1 MRRQVVYVGL
11 IAAAFSVL
19 IVGRLLAANDF
30 DPTTTIKFGEVF
42 EEQNRYAEE
51 LLGEIVVAPMAGH
64 DGKFFFSQ
72 AMDPFY
78 LEPATHAVYLDR
90 PTYRAQ
96 RMFYP
101 TLASAGG
108 IAGATVTAWG
118 LILVNVVAMIVG
130 TSYTSLAAVRMGLS
144 PIFGLA
150 FMLNPGL
157 IVDLSIDGAGV
168 VAMAA
173 MMAGVYYALGESGWA
188 SAIAMSVASLA
199 RETMLIAAAGLAAF
213 LWYRKRRIPW
223 KMTLPVVS
231 VVVWW
236 FYVHWRLEDGLSQDT
251 QALGP
256 PFKGFI
262 EAFNGWLTA
271 PGSTIDMAVGCLLLL
286 VSIVVLVRSIRTPAV
301 LGWTVSGFALLGI
314 LLSEPVW
321 ENWFDSSRAL
331 APVLTAYVLLVP
343 SLGATGDPHPNVD
356 RESMIG

>member
-1 MRRQVVYVGL
+1 MRRQVVYLGL

-19 IVGRLLAANDF
+19 VVGRLLAANDF
-30 DPTTTIKFGEVF
+30 NPTTTIKFGEVF
-42 EEQNRYAEE
+42 DEQNRYAEE
-51 LLGEIVVAPMAGH
+51 LLGEIVLAPMAGH

-78 LEPATHAVYLDR
+78 LEPETHAIYLDR

-96 RMFYP
+96 RMVYP
-101 TLASAGG
+101 TLASVGG
-108 IAGATVTAWG
+108 AATATATAWG
-118 LILVNVVAMIVG
+118 LILVNVVAMVVG
-130 TSYTSLAAVRMGLS
+130 TTYTSLTAIRMGLS
-144 PIFGLA
+144 PVFGLA
-150 FMLNPGL
+150 FLLNPGL

-173 MMAGVYYALGESGWA
+173 MMAGVYYALGEALWA
-188 SAIAMSVASLA
+188 AAAAMSIASLA
-199 RETMLIAAAGLAAF
+199 RETMIIAAAGLAAF
-213 LWYRKRRIPW
+213 LWYRRRSIPW
-223 KMTLPVVS
+223 MMTLPVIS

-236 FYVHWRLEDGLSQDT
+236 LYLHWRLEDGLSQDT
-251 QALGP
+251 QALGL

-262 EAFNGWLTA
+262 EAFQGWLTT

-286 VSIVVLVRSIRTPAV
+286 VSIVVLVRSVRTPVA
-301 LGWTVSGFALLGI
+301 LGWAVSGFALLGI

-343 SLGATGDPHPNVD
+343 SLGANHRIVESVD
-356 RESMIG
+356 RESRVT